1 MNNIIHLSTML
12 SCLLAY
18 SMNLFAANINTGN
31 EAKELQRYRTE
42 RQAALNGA
50 SWYDKKYV
58 PSAEEV
64 QYVHNLERL
73 TQIKVRLPIDLQRII
88 TEHVQKN
95 KPVSIAVACG
105 DRELPWRTQFAR
117 QQNDQSRP
125 NNDDFWEHFAQ
136 DTIDHSNNNDNFISI
151 DPLLGIEEE
160 DMLIPSSGRGAGHI
174 IMDARNPNHWMQL
187 FDFLDEQKVMVSR
200 VINTAMLS
208 ADEIFVKD
216 SVEAAILDRLK
227 SGSKLVFPYFG
238 SFFKHDSTNFCGS
251 RRWLRWDDNGW
262 QGLFLEGNLSPVFR
276 QDNQELIR
284 MGELARRT
292 HYSKFF
298 TLLEKIQKNE
308 EIKGQLKIMVEKSFA
323 DSTADY
329 KDFIQ
334 KLAEYYLRDCDITKF
349 GGGEKSNGNSVACFK
364 TSVMEQNKIIWQL
377 FLLCFKDSFKASL
390 LSSPAVVMKF
400 APSVVQEQGFS
411 LGDYPY
417 GERDNIALVIE
428 KI

>member
-216 SVEAAILDRLK
+216 SV
-227 SGSKLVFPYFG
+227 
-238 SFFKHDSTNFCGS
+238 
-251 RRWLRWDDNGW
+251 
-262 QGLFLEGNLSPVFR
+262 
-276 QDNQELIR
+276 
-284 MGELARRT
+284 
-292 HYSKFF
+292 
-298 TLLEKIQKNE
+298 
-308 EIKGQLKIMVEKSFA
+308 
-323 DSTADY
+323 
-329 KDFIQ
+329 
-334 KLAEYYLRDCDITKF
+334 
-349 GGGEKSNGNSVACFK
+349 
-364 TSVMEQNKIIWQL
+364 
-377 FLLCFKDSFKASL
+377 
-390 LSSPAVVMKF
+390 
-400 APSVVQEQGFS
+400 
-411 LGDYPY
+411 
-417 GERDNIALVIE
+417 
-428 KI
+428 